1 MQRDAGWD
9 AIDAASTEWVA
20 AQDAPCRQP
29 RAANDTVRADRLLRV
44 VAAARIE
51 AALATEHAR
60 ERRPVQTDEADRDRP
75 RAGRPL
81 AIRPCGRSSPLTSAH
96 EFGHL
101 THQILA
107 LRADDRRPRHQDRV
121 AIRDRLGDLSPRRPE
136 HAPRSV
142 SLHRPAHTLARDHRD
157 PIGSGDEEQY
167 DPFSADRPCR
177 VEDLPDVARA
187 HLSTFPQVRRS
198 NERGPCGVSPRGS
211 NGPRAC
217 AFGDGSRAPS
227 HGGGCSVGTYACL
240 WPWMMNLTRCDGRRG
255 RRRHEYTGIIA
266 G

>member
-1 MQRDAGWD
+1 MSPATRRERHRARGSPPPRSGCSSDRSG
-9 AIDAASTEWVA
+9 TGLRT
-20 AQDAPCRQP
+20 CP
-29 RAANDTVRADRLLRV
+29 RAL
-44 VAAARIE
+44 
-51 AALATEHAR
+51 
-60 ERRPVQTDEADRDRP
+60 PGTDGWSRSISTG
-75 RAGRPL
+75 AGRPL
-81 AIRPCGRSSPLTSAH
+81 AIRPCGSSSPLTSGQ

-107 LRADDRRPRHQDRV
+107 FRADDRRPRHQDRV
-121 AIRDRLGDLSPRRPE
+121 AIPDRLGDLSPCRPE

-217 AFGDGSRAPS
+217 ACGDGSRAPS
-227 HGGGCSVGTYACL
+227 HGGGCSVGTYAFL